1 MFRSFYLLVTS
12 QSLANLADVF
22 LRLSLIADIYLVTHS
37 VMATT
42 VIPVLI
48 GLSAFIAS
56 FLVPLVTK
64 KLLMNQVLSFTQLAK
79 TLLLLLLVVSL
90 NICAYPIAI
99 VYLCIVGIS
108 IFDGFAQPVSSALI
122 PTYLTDLARGNALF
136 ATISEIISVVGW
148 SLGGIL
154 YGYLHLIGSLWVIFA
169 LYLLASILSFVL
181 PTAQCEVIENE
192 TSWQSVTKGWRF
204 IFTNKTLSVVV
215 GCNLFEILANSI
227 WLSSIILVF
236 VTQILHQDEHYWGY
250 INTTYSLGIILGGA
264 LIYRYAEKVSD
275 KKCKSIIL
283 ALLFAASMTLIGL
296 VSANVWIFL
305 ICSVGIGFFS
315 QLKEIPETVLLQS
328 AVAENQLVHLY
339 AALEVIS
346 TLSFSLFTLVMSSLA
361 QYFGVRVVFMIAILA
376 LVVEAWIYYRNQNL
390 INE

>member
-64 KLLMNQVLSFTQLAK
+64 KLPMNQVLSFTQLAK

-154 YGYLHLIGSLWVIFA
+154 YGYLHLVGSLWVIFA

-181 PTAQCEVIENE
+181 PSAQCEVIENE
-192 TSWQSVTKGWRF
+192 TSLQSVTKGWRF
-204 IFTNKTLSVVV
+204 IFTNKTLNVVV

-227 WLSSIILVF
+227 WVSSIILVF

-275 KKCKSIIL
+275 KKGKSIIL

-296 VSANVWIFL
+296 VSANAWIFL

-346 TLSFSLFTLVMSSLA
+346 TLSFSLFTLAMSSLA

>member
-64 KLLMNQVLSFTQLAK
+64 KFPMNQVLSFTQLAK

-136 ATISEIISVVGW
+136 ATVSEIISVVGW

-154 YGYLHLIGSLWVIFA
+154 YGYLHLVGSLWVIFA

-192 TSWQSVTKGWRF
+192 TSWQSMTKGWHF

-227 WLSSIILVF
+227 WVSSIILVF

>member
-1 MFRSFYLLVTS
+1 VFRSFYLLVTS

-64 KLLMNQVLSFTQLAK
+64 KFPMNQVLSFTQLAK

-227 WLSSIILVF
+227 WVSSIILVF

-296 VSANVWIFL
+296 VSANAWIFL

>member
-64 KLLMNQVLSFTQLAK
+64 KLPMNQVLSFTQLAK

-99 VYLCIVGIS
+99 VYICIVGIS

-136 ATISEIISVVGW
+136 ATVSEIISVVGW

-154 YGYLHLIGSLWVIFA
+154 YGYLHLVGSLWVIFA

-181 PTAQCEVIENE
+181 PTAQCEVIDNE

-227 WLSSIILVF
+227 WVSSIILVF

-264 LIYRYAEKVSD
+264 LIYRYAEKVSG
-275 KKCKSIIL
+275 KKGKSIIF

-296 VSANVWIFL
+296 VSANAWIFL

-376 LVVEAWIYYRNQNL
+376 LIVEAWIYYRNQNL

>member
-64 KLLMNQVLSFTQLAK
+64 KFPMNQVLSFTQLAK

-154 YGYLHLIGSLWVIFA
+154 YGYLHLIGSLWVIFV

-227 WLSSIILVF
+227 WVSSIILVF

-283 ALLFAASMTLIGL
+283 ALLFAASMTLLGL
-296 VSANVWIFL
+296 VSANAWIFL

-315 QLKEIPETVLLQS
+315 QLKEIPETLLLQS

-346 TLSFSLFTLVMSSLA
+346 TLSFSLFTLAMSSLA

>member
-64 KLLMNQVLSFTQLAK
+64 KFPMNQVLSFTQLAK

-99 VYLCIVGIS
+99 VYICIVGIS
-108 IFDGFAQPVSSALI
+108 IFDGFAQPVSSALV

-315 QLKEIPETVLLQS
+315 QLKKIPETVLLQS

>member
-64 KLLMNQVLSFTQLAK
+64 KFPMNQVLSFTQLAK
-79 TLLLLLLVVSL
+79 TLLLLLLIVSL

-227 WLSSIILVF
+227 WVSTIILVF

-296 VSANVWIFL
+296 VSANAWIFL

>member
-64 KLLMNQVLSFTQLAK
+64 KLPMNQVLSFTQLAK

-99 VYLCIVGIS
+99 VYICIVGIS

-154 YGYLHLIGSLWVIFA
+154 YGYLHLVGSLWVIFA

-181 PTAQCEVIENE
+181 PTAQCEAIENE

-227 WLSSIILVF
+227 WVSSIILVF

-275 KKCKSIIL
+275 QKCKSIIL

-296 VSANVWIFL
+296 VSANAWIFL

-346 TLSFSLFTLVMSSLA
+346 MLSFSLFTLVMSSLA

>member
-1 MFRSFYLLVTS
+1 MFRSFHLLVTS

-136 ATISEIISVVGW
+136 ATVSEIISVVGW

-154 YGYLHLIGSLWVIFA
+154 YGYLHLVGSLWVIFA

-204 IFTNKTLSVVV
+204 IFTNKTLNVVV

-227 WLSSIILVF
+227 WVSSIILVF

>member
-64 KLLMNQVLSFTQLAK
+64 KLPMNQVLSFTQLAK

-99 VYLCIVGIS
+99 VYICIVGIS

-136 ATISEIISVVGW
+136 ATVSEIISVVGW

-154 YGYLHLIGSLWVIFA
+154 YGYLHLVGSLWVIFA

-181 PTAQCEVIENE
+181 PIAQCEVIENE

-204 IFTNKTLSVVV
+204 IFTNKTLNVVV

-227 WLSSIILVF
+227 WVSSIILVF

-296 VSANVWIFL
+296 VSANAWIFL

>member
-64 KLLMNQVLSFTQLAK
+64 KFPMNQVLSFTQLAK

-154 YGYLHLIGSLWVIFA
+154 YGYLHLIGSLWVIFV

-215 GCNLFEILANSI
+215 GCNLFEILDNSI
-227 WLSSIILVF
+227 WVSSIILVF

-296 VSANVWIFL
+296 VSANAWIFL

-346 TLSFSLFTLVMSSLA
+346 TLSFSLFTLAMSSLA

>member
-64 KLLMNQVLSFTQLAK
+64 KFPMNQVLSFTQLAK

-99 VYLCIVGIS
+99 VYICIVGIS

-154 YGYLHLIGSLWVIFA
+154 YGYLHLIGSLWVIFV

-227 WLSSIILVF
+227 WVSSIILVF

>member
-64 KLLMNQVLSFTQLAK
+64 KLPMNQVLSFTQLAK
-79 TLLLLLLVVSL
+79 TLLLLLLVVGL

-136 ATISEIISVVGW
+136 ATVSEIISVVGW

-154 YGYLHLIGSLWVIFA
+154 YGYLHLVGSLWVIFV
-169 LYLLASILSFVL
+169 LYLSASILSFVL

-227 WLSSIILVF
+227 WVSSIILVF

-296 VSANVWIFL
+296 VSANAWIFL

>member
-64 KLLMNQVLSFTQLAK
+64 KFPMNQVLSFTQLAK

-136 ATISEIISVVGW
+136 ATVSEIISVVGW

-154 YGYLHLIGSLWVIFA
+154 YGYLHLIGSLWVIFV

-227 WLSSIILVF
+227 WVSSIILVF

-275 KKCKSIIL
+275 KKGKSIIL

-296 VSANVWIFL
+296 VSANAWIFL

-346 TLSFSLFTLVMSSLA
+346 TLSFSLFTLAMSSLA

>member
-64 KLLMNQVLSFTQLAK
+64 KLPMNQVLSFTQLAK

-136 ATISEIISVVGW
+136 ATVSEIISVVGW

-154 YGYLHLIGSLWVIFA
+154 YGYLHLVGSLWVIFA

-204 IFTNKTLSVVV
+204 IFTNKTLNVVV

-227 WLSSIILVF
+227 WVSSIILVF

-283 ALLFAASMTLIGL
+283 TLLFAASMTLIGL

>member
-64 KLLMNQVLSFTQLAK
+64 KFPMNQVLSFTQLAK

-99 VYLCIVGIS
+99 VYICIVGIS

-136 ATISEIISVVGW
+136 ATVSEIISVVGW

-154 YGYLHLIGSLWVIFA
+154 YGYLHLVGSLWVIFA

-227 WLSSIILVF
+227 WVSSIILVF

>member
-64 KLLMNQVLSFTQLAK
+64 KFPMNQVLSFTQLAK
-79 TLLLLLLVVSL
+79 TLLLLLLIVSL

-99 VYLCIVGIS
+99 VYICIVGIS

-154 YGYLHLIGSLWVIFA
+154 YGYLHLVGSLWVIFA

-181 PTAQCEVIENE
+181 PTAQCEAIENE

-227 WLSSIILVF
+227 WVSSIILVF

-275 KKCKSIIL
+275 QKCKSIIL

-296 VSANVWIFL
+296 VSANAWIFL

-315 QLKEIPETVLLQS
+315 QLKEIPETLLLQS

-346 TLSFSLFTLVMSSLA
+346 TLSFSLFTLTMSSLA

>member
-42 VIPVLI
+42 VIPVLL

-64 KLLMNQVLSFTQLAK
+64 KLPMNQVLSFTQLAK

-136 ATISEIISVVGW
+136 ATVSEIISVVGW

-154 YGYLHLIGSLWVIFA
+154 YGYLHLVGSLWVIFA

-227 WLSSIILVF
+227 WVSSIILVF

-283 ALLFAASMTLIGL
+283 ALLFAASMTLLGL
-296 VSANVWIFL
+296 VSANAWIFL

-315 QLKEIPETVLLQS
+315 QLKEIPETLLLQS

>member
-64 KLLMNQVLSFTQLAK
+64 KFPMNQVLSFTQLAK

-227 WLSSIILVF
+227 WVSSIILVF

-296 VSANVWIFL
+296 VSANAWIFL

-315 QLKEIPETVLLQS
+315 QLKEIPETLLLQS

>member
-1 MFRSFYLLVTS
+1 MFRSFYLLVIS

-64 KLLMNQVLSFTQLAK
+64 KLPMNQVLSFTQLAK

-99 VYLCIVGIS
+99 VYICIVGIS

-154 YGYLHLIGSLWVIFA
+154 YGYLHLVGSLWVIFA

-227 WLSSIILVF
+227 WVSSIILVF

-296 VSANVWIFL
+296 VSANAWIFL

>member
-64 KLLMNQVLSFTQLAK
+64 KLPMNQVLSFTQLAK

-108 IFDGFAQPVSSALI
+108 IFDGFAQPVSSALV

-136 ATISEIISVVGW
+136 ATVSEIISVVGW

-154 YGYLHLIGSLWVIFA
+154 YGYLHLVGSLWVIFA

-181 PTAQCEVIENE
+181 PTAQCEVNENE

-227 WLSSIILVF
+227 WVSSIILVF

-275 KKCKSIIL
+275 QKCKSIIL

-296 VSANVWIFL
+296 VSANAWIFL

-346 TLSFSLFTLVMSSLA
+346 TLSFSLFTLAMSSLA

>member
-64 KLLMNQVLSFTQLAK
+64 KFPMNQVLSFTQLAK

-99 VYLCIVGIS
+99 VYICIVGIS

-154 YGYLHLIGSLWVIFA
+154 YGYLHLVGSLWVIFA

-227 WLSSIILVF
+227 WVSSIILVF

-264 LIYRYAEKVSD
+264 LIYRYAEKVSG
-275 KKCKSIIL
+275 KKGKSIIF

>member
-64 KLLMNQVLSFTQLAK
+64 KLPMNQVLSFTQLAK

-136 ATISEIISVVGW
+136 ATVSEIISVVGW

-154 YGYLHLIGSLWVIFA
+154 YGYLHLVGSLWVIFA
-169 LYLLASILSFVL
+169 LYLLVSILSFVL

-204 IFTNKTLSVVV
+204 IFTNKTLNVVV

-227 WLSSIILVF
+227 WVSSIILVF

-346 TLSFSLFTLVMSSLA
+346 TLSFSLFTLAMSSLA

>member
-64 KLLMNQVLSFTQLAK
+64 KFPMNQVLSFTQLAK

-154 YGYLHLIGSLWVIFA
+154 YGYLHLIGSLWVIFV

-215 GCNLFEILANSI
+215 GCNLFEILDNSI
-227 WLSSIILVF
+227 WVSSIILVF

-296 VSANVWIFL
+296 VSANAWIFL
-305 ICSVGIGFFS
+305 ICSVGVGFFS

-346 TLSFSLFTLVMSSLA
+346 TLSFSLFTLAMSSLA

>member
-64 KLLMNQVLSFTQLAK
+64 KFPMNQVLSFTQLAK

-154 YGYLHLIGSLWVIFA
+154 YGYLHLVGSLWVIFA

-227 WLSSIILVF
+227 WVSSIILVF

-275 KKCKSIIL
+275 KKCKSIIF

-296 VSANVWIFL
+296 VSANAWIFL

-315 QLKEIPETVLLQS
+315 QLKEIPETLLLQS

>member
-64 KLLMNQVLSFTQLAK
+64 KLPMNQVLSFTQLAK

-90 NICAYPIAI
+90 NICAYPIAV
-99 VYLCIVGIS
+99 VYICIVGIS

-136 ATISEIISVVGW
+136 ATVSEIISVVGW

-154 YGYLHLIGSLWVIFA
+154 YGYLHLVGSLWVIFA

-227 WLSSIILVF
+227 WVSSIILVF
-236 VTQILHQDEHYWGY
+236 VTQILHQDEYYWGY

-264 LIYRYAEKVSD
+264 LIYRYAEKVSG
-275 KKCKSIIL
+275 KKGKSIIF

-296 VSANVWIFL
+296 VSANAWIFL

-315 QLKEIPETVLLQS
+315 QLKEIPENVLLQS
-328 AVAENQLVHLY
+328 AVVENQLVHLY

>member
-1 MFRSFYLLVTS
+1 VFRSFYLLVTS
-12 QSLANLADVF
+12 QSLANLADFF

-64 KLLMNQVLSFTQLAK
+64 KFPMNQVLSFTQLAK

-154 YGYLHLIGSLWVIFA
+154 YGYLHLVGSLWVIFA
-169 LYLLASILSFVL
+169 LYLLASILSYVL

-227 WLSSIILVF
+227 WVSSIILVF

-296 VSANVWIFL
+296 VSANAWIFL

-315 QLKEIPETVLLQS
+315 QLKEIPETLLLQS

-361 QYFGVRVVFMIAILA
+361 QYFGVRIVFMIAILA

>member
-1 MFRSFYLLVTS
+1 MFRSFHLLVTS

-64 KLLMNQVLSFTQLAK
+64 KFPMNQVLSFTQLAK

-99 VYLCIVGIS
+99 VYICIVGIS

-215 GCNLFEILANSI
+215 GCKLFEILANSI
-227 WLSSIILVF
+227 WVSSIILVF

>member
-64 KLLMNQVLSFTQLAK
+64 KFPMNQVLSFTQLAK

-90 NICAYPIAI
+90 NICAYPIAV
-99 VYLCIVGIS
+99 VYICIVGIS

-136 ATISEIISVVGW
+136 ATVSEIISVVGW

-154 YGYLHLIGSLWVIFA
+154 YGYLHLVGSLWVIFA

-227 WLSSIILVF
+227 WVSSIILVF

-346 TLSFSLFTLVMSSLA
+346 TLSFSLFTLAMSSLA

>member
-64 KLLMNQVLSFTQLAK
+64 KLPMNQVLSFTQLAK

-136 ATISEIISVVGW
+136 ATVSEIISVVGW

-154 YGYLHLIGSLWVIFA
+154 YGYLHLVGSLWVIFA
-169 LYLLASILSFVL
+169 LYLLVSILSFVL

-204 IFTNKTLSVVV
+204 IFTNKTLNVVV

-227 WLSSIILVF
+227 WVSSIILVF

-346 TLSFSLFTLVMSSLA
+346 TLSFSLFTLAMSSLA
-361 QYFGVRVVFMIAILA
+361 QYFGIRVVFMIAILA
-376 LVVEAWIYYRNQNL
+376 LVIEAWIYYRNQNL

>member
-64 KLLMNQVLSFTQLAK
+64 KLPMNQVLSFTQLAK

-99 VYLCIVGIS
+99 VYICIVGIS

-154 YGYLHLIGSLWVIFA
+154 YGYLHLVGSLWVIFA
-169 LYLLASILSFVL
+169 LYLLASILSFAL
-181 PTAQCEVIENE
+181 PTAQYDVIENE

-227 WLSSIILVF
+227 WVSSIILVF

-296 VSANVWIFL
+296 VSANAWIFL

-361 QYFGVRVVFMIAILA
+361 QYFGVRIVFMIAILA

>member
-64 KLLMNQVLSFTQLAK
+64 KFPMNQVLSFTQLAK

-99 VYLCIVGIS
+99 IYLCIVGIS
-108 IFDGFAQPVSSALI
+108 IFDGFAQPVSSALV

-154 YGYLHLIGSLWVIFA
+154 YGYLHLVGSLWVIFA

-227 WLSSIILVF
+227 WVSSIILVF

-275 KKCKSIIL
+275 QKCKSIIL

-296 VSANVWIFL
+296 VSANAWIFL

-346 TLSFSLFTLVMSSLA
+346 TLSFSLFTLAMSSLA

>member
-64 KLLMNQVLSFTQLAK
+64 KFPMNQVLSFTQLAK

-108 IFDGFAQPVSSALI
+108 IFDGFAQPVSSALV

-136 ATISEIISVVGW
+136 ATVSEIISVVGW

-154 YGYLHLIGSLWVIFA
+154 YGYLHLVGSLWVIFA

-227 WLSSIILVF
+227 WVSSIILVF

-296 VSANVWIFL
+296 VSANAWIFL

>member
-64 KLLMNQVLSFTQLAK
+64 KFPMNQVLSFTQLAK

-99 VYLCIVGIS
+99 VYICIVGIS

-154 YGYLHLIGSLWVIFA
+154 YGYLHLVGSLWVIFA

-181 PTAQCEVIENE
+181 PTAQCEAIENE

-227 WLSSIILVF
+227 WVSSIILVF

-264 LIYRYAEKVSD
+264 LIYRYAENVSD

-296 VSANVWIFL
+296 VSANAWIFL

-346 TLSFSLFTLVMSSLA
+346 TLSFSLFTLAMSSLA

>member
-64 KLLMNQVLSFTQLAK
+64 KLPMNQVLSFTQLAK

-136 ATISEIISVVGW
+136 ATVSEIISVVGW

-181 PTAQCEVIENE
+181 PTAQCEVIDNE

-227 WLSSIILVF
+227 WVSSIILVF

-275 KKCKSIIL
+275 KKGKSIIL

-296 VSANVWIFL
+296 VSADAWIFL

-346 TLSFSLFTLVMSSLA
+346 TLSFSLFTLAMSSLA

-376 LVVEAWIYYRNQNL
+376 LVVEAGIYYRNQNL

>member
-64 KLLMNQVLSFTQLAK
+64 KFPINQVLSFTQLAK

-154 YGYLHLIGSLWVIFA
+154 YGYLHLIGSLWVIFV

-227 WLSSIILVF
+227 WVSSIILVF

-264 LIYRYAEKVSD
+264 LIYGYAEKVSD

-296 VSANVWIFL
+296 VSANAWIFL

-346 TLSFSLFTLVMSSLA
+346 TLSFSLFTLAMSSLA

>member
-64 KLLMNQVLSFTQLAK
+64 KLPMNQVLSFTQLAK

-154 YGYLHLIGSLWVIFA
+154 YGYLHLIGSLWVIFV

-181 PTAQCEVIENE
+181 PTAQYEVIENE

-227 WLSSIILVF
+227 WVSTIILVF

-315 QLKEIPETVLLQS
+315 QLKEIPETLLLQS

>member
-64 KLLMNQVLSFTQLAK
+64 KFPMNQVLSFTQLAK

-108 IFDGFAQPVSSALI
+108 IFDGFAQPVSSALV

-136 ATISEIISVVGW
+136 ATVSEIISVVGW

-154 YGYLHLIGSLWVIFA
+154 YGYLHLVGSLWVIFA

-227 WLSSIILVF
+227 WFSSIILVF

-275 KKCKSIIL
+275 KKCKSIIM

-296 VSANVWIFL
+296 VSANAWIFL

-346 TLSFSLFTLVMSSLA
+346 TLSFSLFTLVMSSLT

>member
-64 KLLMNQVLSFTQLAK
+64 KLPMNQVLSFTQLAK

-108 IFDGFAQPVSSALI
+108 IFDGFAQPVSSALV

-136 ATISEIISVVGW
+136 ATVSEIISVVGW

-154 YGYLHLIGSLWVIFA
+154 YGYLHLVGSLWVIFV
-169 LYLLASILSFVL
+169 LYLSASILSFVL

-227 WLSSIILVF
+227 WVSSIILVF
-236 VTQILHQDEHYWGY
+236 VTQILHQDEYYWGY

-275 KKCKSIIL
+275 QKCKSIIL

-296 VSANVWIFL
+296 VSANAWIFL

-315 QLKEIPETVLLQS
+315 QLKEIPETLLLQS